1 MLHCLD
7 GGGCL
12 GHLWSQEMLLCV
24 MLDGAAGSQRHTPA
38 PPGGSLFPPPHPTP
52 RKSAESTLCNQAA
65 TWDVC
70 VWAGEQ
76 AQVNEASWQL
86 VGSCEGGTD
95 PETLKRKPHPV
106 DIQSQMENLSLALL
120 MSPL

>member
-38 PPGGSLFPPPHPTP
+38 PPGGSLPSPPPHTKEIS
-52 RKSAESTLCNQAA
+52 RKYIVQSGSNLGCMR
-65 TWDVC
+65 
-70 VWAGEQ
+70 
-76 AQVNEASWQL
+76 
-86 VGSCEGGTD
+86 VGRGTG
-95 PETLKRKPHPV
+95 TG
-106 DIQSQMENLSLALL
+106 Q
-120 MSPL
+120 